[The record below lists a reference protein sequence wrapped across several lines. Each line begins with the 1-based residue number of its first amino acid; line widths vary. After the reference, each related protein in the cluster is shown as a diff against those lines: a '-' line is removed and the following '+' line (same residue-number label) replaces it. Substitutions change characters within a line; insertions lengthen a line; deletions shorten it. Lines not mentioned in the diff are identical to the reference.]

1 MKAMVLARRGDPFT
15 LEHRPDPTP
24 GPGEAVARV
33 LACGS
38 GLTIQHVRAGR
49 AAADFPIVIG
59 HEITGEIVAMGKS
72 EGFDAP
78 GLKVGDPV
86 TTYFYLTEGQDKWTR
101 AGRDPISST
110 VTGYVGRQCDG
121 GYAEYIKLPIRN
133 FVRLPDTIDW
143 KGKPADVGVITDA
156 IATPYKV
163 LSRAR
168 IAPGEIVAVWGAGGG
183 LGIHQVM
190 MCRWAHARV
199 IAVDTAAGKLETC
212 SQHGAEWTVDASK
225 VDAVE
230 AIRDI
235 TRGAGVDVAIDY
247 VSSTRSLEQAVTALG
262 IGGRMVTLG
271 GAGHEFKANANL
283 MLEKE
288 LELLGSRYVSRQ
300 QVIEALEL
308 CARGE
313 VWPLVTET
321 WPLGEAELIHA
332 RVEAGQTLGRVA
344 LLVAEELQGTATR
357 AATGPQVG
365 SAWPETVQVR

>member
-1 MKAMVLARRGDPFT
+1 MKAMVLNAGNQPFV
-15 LEHRPDPTP
+15 LEERPDPVP

-49 AAADFPIVIG
+49 TAARFPIVIG
-59 HEITGEIVAMGKS
+59 HEITAEIVEMGRS
-72 EGFDAP
+72 DGMDDP

-86 TTYFYLTEGQDKWTR
+86 TCYFYLTEGQDKWTR
-101 AGRDPISST
+101 LGRDPISAR
-110 VTGYVGRQCDG
+110 VTGYVGRQIDG
-121 GYAEYIKLPIRN
+121 GYAELIKLPFRN
-133 FVRLPDTIDW
+133 FVKLPDGIDW

-168 IAPGEIVAVWGAGGG
+168 VAPGEIVGIWGAGGG

-190 MCRWAHARV
+190 MCRWARARV
-199 IAVDTAAGKLETC
+199 IAIDTAAQKLDACRT
-212 SQHGAEWTVDASK
+212 HGAEWTIDASK
-225 VDAVE
+225 VDVGD

-235 TRGAGVDVAIDY
+235 TKGAGLDVAIDY
-247 VSSTRSLEQAVTALG
+247 VSATPTLEQAVAALG

-271 GAGHEFKANANL
+271 GAGKTFTANAQQ
-283 MLEKE
+283 MLTKE

-300 QVIEALEL
+300 QVIESLEL

-313 VWPLVTET
+313 VWPLVNET
-321 WPLGEAELIHA
+321 WPLTQAETVHQRI
-332 RVEAGQTLGRVA
+332 EAGETLGRVA
-344 LLVAEELQGTATR
+344 LLVAPELWASATHR
-357 AATGPQVG
+357 ASGV
-365 SAWPETVQVR
+365 SR